1 MIEQFIDWILN
12 NPMDAILAF
21 LGVIGINIP
30 MIITLF
36 QNIKQ
41 SISLKK
47 AYKMI
52 DEYKEKLD
60 LAKSE
65 VEAKVLDYMKK
76 IDEKKQEGLTLV
88 DETVKNFQGEFNQ
101 ATHEIKQFYE
111 VLSHKIDL
119 LESEKNK
126 HVYQVRQ
133 D

>member
-47 AYKMI
+47 AYQMI

-65 VEAKVLDYMKK
+65 VETKVLDYMKK

-101 ATHEIKQFYE
+101 ATHEMKQFYE

>member
-30 MIITLF
+30 MILTLI

-41 SISLKK
+41 NVSLKK
-47 AYKMI
+47 AYQMI
-52 DEYKEKLD
+52 DEYKEKID
-60 LAKSE
+60 MAKSE

-101 ATHEIKQFYE
+101 ATHEMKQFYE
-111 VLSHKIDL
+111 TLSHKIDL
-119 LESEKNK
+119 LESEANRV
-126 HVYQVRQ
+126 VYQVRQ

>member
-21 LGVIGINIP
+21 IGVIGINVP
-30 MIITLF
+30 MILTLI

-47 AYKMI
+47 AYQMI
-52 DEYKEKLD
+52 DEYKEKID
-60 LAKSE
+60 IAKSE

-101 ATHEIKQFYE
+101 ATHEMKQFYE

>member
-30 MIITLF
+30 MILTLI

-47 AYKMI
+47 AYQMI
-52 DEYKEKLD
+52 DEYKEKID
-60 LAKSE
+60 MAKSE
-65 VEAKVLDYMKK
+65 VEAKVLDYIKK
-76 IDEKKQEGLTLV
+76 IDEKKQEGLNLV

-101 ATHEIKQFYE
+101 ATHEMKQFYE

-119 LESEKNK
+119 LESEANRV
-126 HVYQVRQ
+126 VYQVRQ

>member
-47 AYKMI
+47 AYQMI

-65 VEAKVLDYMKK
+65 VETKVLDYMKK

-88 DETVKNFQGEFNQ
+88 DETVKGFQSEFNQ
-101 ATHEIKQFYE
+101 ATHEMKQFYE

>member
-12 NPMDAILAF
+12 NPMDAIFAL

-47 AYKMI
+47 AYQMI

-60 LAKSE
+60 FAKNE
-65 VEAKVLDYMKK
+65 VEARILDYIK
-76 IDEKKQEGLTLV
+76 IIDGKKQEGLTLV

-101 ATHEIKQFYE
+101 ATHEMKQFYE

>member
-47 AYKMI
+47 AYQMI

-65 VEAKVLDYMKK
+65 VETKVLDYIKK
-76 IDEKKQEGLTLV
+76 IDEKKQEGLMLV
-88 DETVKNFQGEFNQ
+88 DETVKGFQSEFNQ
-101 ATHEIKQFYE
+101 ATHEMKQFYE